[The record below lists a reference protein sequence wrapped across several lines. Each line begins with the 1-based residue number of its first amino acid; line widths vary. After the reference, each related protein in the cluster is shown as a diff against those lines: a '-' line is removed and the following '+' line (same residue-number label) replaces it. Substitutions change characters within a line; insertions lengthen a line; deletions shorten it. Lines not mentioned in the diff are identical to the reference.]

1 MLYMKPFIPFT
12 NDESPR
18 HWGCLSTDIQF
29 RAQLKSNTGC
39 FLQLVAHL
47 LNDVLLTN
55 LWEGDFSLLSPLFA
69 QVLIKHML

>member
-1 MLYMKPFIPFT
+1 MMAPQ
-12 NDESPR
+12 D
-18 HWGCLSTDIQF
+18 LSTDIQF

-39 FLQLVAHL
+39 FPQLAVNL

-69 QVLIKHML
+69 LVLIKHML